1 MSNERASSGP
11 PGKLRSLVERR
22 DALLV
27 PGAANALTA
36 RIIEDLGFDAAY
48 LTGAGLANTHLG
60 MPDLG
65 LTTVTELAET
75 AARITDVCS
84 LPLIVDIDTGFGNAL
99 NVYRTVALL
108 ERAGAAALQIEDQ
121 IFPKKCG
128 HFSGKGVIPLPEM
141 LGKLKAA
148 LDARTDAN
156 MLVIARTDARAVEG
170 FERALERAHLMAE
183 AGADVLFVEAPET
196 VEEMRAIAALP
207 TPQVANI
214 VVGGR
219 TPNLPLG
226 ELREL
231 GFAVALYANAALQAT
246 IKAVQDVLGHLKHN
260 GSLAGVQ
267 DRLASFAERQRI
279 VDKDRFDTRE
289 ARYSGSSFSAL
300 GTAATPI
307 AWRTVKA
314 WRTWLR
320 AASSASSG
328 CRAAIASTTWGVLAL
343 GIFGPSRD
351 REGGRS
357 KERDGIVQRVQAPH
371 QKSIVRSDVD
381 RLMEN
386 EIVLRP
392 DHRIARQGP
401 LGRNQLPKRGDVAR
415 SRVAGRQG
423 GRRAFEHLAHVVE
436 LGDSV
441 GVECRDDEA
450 DARHEC
456 DEPLPLEPR
465 QRRSDGSAADAEP
478 FGELDLA
485 HAPTRRKAALQD
497 FGPQCRVRVVGRG
510 TEAVALREACV
521 TGPVH
526 HRLLRSPA
534 HPRLA
539 HRSAGVLPDLASLM
553 PRSSRHAVNTL
564 VHRCI
569 QSRGR
574 TTDRRSRRTRQPC
587 VRNVFAPP
595 SSAAAPRRR
604 SSSGAKICL
613 SGRAIGTRYSSR

>member
-289 ARYSGSSFSAL
+289 ARYSGS
-300 GTAATPI
+300 
-307 AWRTVKA
+307 
-314 WRTWLR
+314 
-320 AASSASSG
+320 
-328 CRAAIASTTWGVLAL
+328 
-343 GIFGPSRD
+343 
-351 REGGRS
+351 
-357 KERDGIVQRVQAPH
+357 
-371 QKSIVRSDVD
+371 
-381 RLMEN
+381 
-386 EIVLRP
+386 
-392 DHRIARQGP
+392 
-401 LGRNQLPKRGDVAR
+401 
-415 SRVAGRQG
+415 
-423 GRRAFEHLAHVVE
+423 
-436 LGDSV
+436 
-441 GVECRDDEA
+441 
-450 DARHEC
+450 
-456 DEPLPLEPR
+456 
-465 QRRSDGSAADAEP
+465 
-478 FGELDLA
+478 
-485 HAPTRRKAALQD
+485 
-497 FGPQCRVRVVGRG
+497 
-510 TEAVALREACV
+510 
-521 TGPVH
+521 
-526 HRLLRSPA
+526 
-534 HPRLA
+534 
-539 HRSAGVLPDLASLM
+539 
-553 PRSSRHAVNTL
+553 
-564 VHRCI
+564 
-569 QSRGR
+569 
-574 TTDRRSRRTRQPC
+574 
-587 VRNVFAPP
+587 
-595 SSAAAPRRR
+595 
-604 SSSGAKICL
+604 
-613 SGRAIGTRYSSR
+613 

>member
-11 PGKLRSLVERR
+11 PGKLRILVERR

-289 ARYSGSSFSAL
+289 AR
-300 GTAATPI
+300 
-307 AWRTVKA
+307 
-314 WRTWLR
+314 
-320 AASSASSG
+320 
-328 CRAAIASTTWGVLAL
+328 
-343 GIFGPSRD
+343 
-351 REGGRS
+351 
-357 KERDGIVQRVQAPH
+357 
-371 QKSIVRSDVD
+371 
-381 RLMEN
+381 
-386 EIVLRP
+386 
-392 DHRIARQGP
+392 
-401 LGRNQLPKRGDVAR
+401 
-415 SRVAGRQG
+415 
-423 GRRAFEHLAHVVE
+423 
-436 LGDSV
+436 
-441 GVECRDDEA
+441 
-450 DARHEC
+450 
-456 DEPLPLEPR
+456 
-465 QRRSDGSAADAEP
+465 
-478 FGELDLA
+478 
-485 HAPTRRKAALQD
+485 
-497 FGPQCRVRVVGRG
+497 
-510 TEAVALREACV
+510 
-521 TGPVH
+521 
-526 HRLLRSPA
+526 
-534 HPRLA
+534 
-539 HRSAGVLPDLASLM
+539 
-553 PRSSRHAVNTL
+553 
-564 VHRCI
+564 
-569 QSRGR
+569 
-574 TTDRRSRRTRQPC
+574 
-587 VRNVFAPP
+587 
-595 SSAAAPRRR
+595 
-604 SSSGAKICL
+604 
-613 SGRAIGTRYSSR
+613 

>member
-11 PGKLRSLVERR
+11 TGKLRSLVERR

-289 ARYSGSSFSAL
+289 ARYSGS
-300 GTAATPI
+300 
-307 AWRTVKA
+307 
-314 WRTWLR
+314 
-320 AASSASSG
+320 
-328 CRAAIASTTWGVLAL
+328 
-343 GIFGPSRD
+343 
-351 REGGRS
+351 
-357 KERDGIVQRVQAPH
+357 
-371 QKSIVRSDVD
+371 
-381 RLMEN
+381 
-386 EIVLRP
+386 
-392 DHRIARQGP
+392 
-401 LGRNQLPKRGDVAR
+401 
-415 SRVAGRQG
+415 
-423 GRRAFEHLAHVVE
+423 
-436 LGDSV
+436 
-441 GVECRDDEA
+441 
-450 DARHEC
+450 
-456 DEPLPLEPR
+456 
-465 QRRSDGSAADAEP
+465 
-478 FGELDLA
+478 
-485 HAPTRRKAALQD
+485 
-497 FGPQCRVRVVGRG
+497 
-510 TEAVALREACV
+510 
-521 TGPVH
+521 
-526 HRLLRSPA
+526 
-534 HPRLA
+534 
-539 HRSAGVLPDLASLM
+539 
-553 PRSSRHAVNTL
+553 
-564 VHRCI
+564 
-569 QSRGR
+569 
-574 TTDRRSRRTRQPC
+574 
-587 VRNVFAPP
+587 
-595 SSAAAPRRR
+595 
-604 SSSGAKICL
+604 
-613 SGRAIGTRYSSR
+613 

>member
-128 HFSGKGVIPLPEM
+128 HFSGNGVIPLPEM

-289 ARYSGSSFSAL
+289 ARYSGS
-300 GTAATPI
+300 
-307 AWRTVKA
+307 
-314 WRTWLR
+314 
-320 AASSASSG
+320 
-328 CRAAIASTTWGVLAL
+328 
-343 GIFGPSRD
+343 
-351 REGGRS
+351 
-357 KERDGIVQRVQAPH
+357 
-371 QKSIVRSDVD
+371 
-381 RLMEN
+381 
-386 EIVLRP
+386 
-392 DHRIARQGP
+392 
-401 LGRNQLPKRGDVAR
+401 
-415 SRVAGRQG
+415 
-423 GRRAFEHLAHVVE
+423 
-436 LGDSV
+436 
-441 GVECRDDEA
+441 
-450 DARHEC
+450 
-456 DEPLPLEPR
+456 
-465 QRRSDGSAADAEP
+465 
-478 FGELDLA
+478 
-485 HAPTRRKAALQD
+485 
-497 FGPQCRVRVVGRG
+497 
-510 TEAVALREACV
+510 
-521 TGPVH
+521 
-526 HRLLRSPA
+526 
-534 HPRLA
+534 
-539 HRSAGVLPDLASLM
+539 
-553 PRSSRHAVNTL
+553 
-564 VHRCI
+564 
-569 QSRGR
+569 
-574 TTDRRSRRTRQPC
+574 
-587 VRNVFAPP
+587 
-595 SSAAAPRRR
+595 
-604 SSSGAKICL
+604 
-613 SGRAIGTRYSSR
+613 